1 MESKMQIFDSAQ
13 FGRIRT
19 FDVKGNPWF
28 VGRDVAVAL
37 GYKETAKAVREK
49 VDIEDKG
56 VSEIDT
62 PGGKQQIT
70 IINALAF
77 DLLDGRHI
85 ECAVTDIDDK
95 AIRFDSV
102 DCLGDDM
109 TYGKVEK
116 WLDRIDHLMPDELR
130 EAIVDTERKHTIDG
144 KKVCR
149 LERLFLPAAS
159 ELFSGDAVLGDD
171 GLYKQMDWYKDR
183 RHRMK
188 MDEHGGDSTAY
199 WTSSQRSGNSS
210 LFCIVSYAGAASS
223 DTASNTWL
231 SAPVCFRIRKS

>member
-1 MESKMQIFDSAQ
+1 MSFATLRKTVSTDNAIGTALKEIAA
-13 FGRIRT
+13 
-19 FDVKGNPWF
+19 NPHI
-28 VGRDVAVAL
+28 GD
-37 GYKETAKAVREK
+37 
-49 VDIEDKG
+49 
-56 VSEIDT
+56 
-62 PGGKQQIT
+62 
-70 IINALAF
+70 ALAF

-85 ECAVTDIDDK
+85 ECVVTDIDDN
-95 AIRFDSV
+95 AIRFDSA
-102 DCLGDDM
+102 DCLGDGM
-109 TYGKVEK
+109 TNNKVEK

-171 GLYKQMDWYKDR
+171 GLYKQMVWYKDR

-188 MDEHGGDSTAY
+188 MDEPGGGSVAY
-199 WTSSQRSGNSS
+199 WTSSRRSGNSS
-210 LFCIVSYAGAASS
+210 NFCNVSNLGYANSSNASS
-223 DTASNTWL
+223 TWL

>member
-1 MESKMQIFDSAQ
+1 MSFATLRKTVCTDIDIGTALKEITS
-13 FGRIRT
+13 
-19 FDVKGNPWF
+19 NPHI
-28 VGRDVAVAL
+28 GD
-37 GYKETAKAVREK
+37 
-49 VDIEDKG
+49 
-56 VSEIDT
+56 
-62 PGGKQQIT
+62 
-70 IINALAF
+70 ALAF

-210 LFCIVSYAGAASS
+210 TFCRVYSTGYANYNFASG
-223 DTASNTWL
+223 TWL